1 MDEARRAARNSSAV
15 WITGASSGLGEALAL
30 HYAAAG
36 RALILWGRDAARLE
50 AVAARCRA
58 LGAKVRT
65 RVFDL
70 TDTGALLPAITADD
84 DTLEVDLAIFAAG
97 LGDIQKPGALAEAPE
112 AVLAL
117 GLVNF
122 AAPSMLATAM
132 AARMAARGGGQI
144 ILIGSAA
151 SFHALPFAAGYAGSK
166 AGLLRFGQ
174 ALRLGMAR
182 HQVGVTLISP
192 GFIDTPMSRRLTS
205 AKPFMLTAQAAAAR
219 IAQAA
224 EANRGHVILPWPFA
238 LLRALDAVLPEPC
251 KNFILRRLRAEQR
264 P

>member
-1 MDEARRAARNSSAV
+1 LDEARHVAHNSGAV
-15 WITGASSGLGEALAL
+15 LITGASSGLGHALAL

-36 RALILWGRDAARLE
+36 RALLLWGRDEARLE
-50 AVAARCRA
+50 AAAAQCRA
-58 LGAKVRT
+58 LGAAVRT
-65 RVFDL
+65 RVLDL
-70 TDTGALLPAITADD
+70 THTEALPPALAADD
-84 DTLEVDLAIFAAG
+84 DAEPVSLAILAAG
-97 LGDIQKPGALAEAPE
+97 LGDIQKPGALAEAP
-112 AVLAL
+112 ASVLAL

-122 AAPSMLATAM
+122 VAPTVLATAL

-144 ILIGSAA
+144 VLIGSAA
-151 SFHALPFAAGYAGSK
+151 AFHALPFAAGYAGSK

-174 ALRLGMAR
+174 ALRLGMAS

-192 GFIDTPMSRRLTS
+192 GFIDTPMSRRLTG

-224 EANRGHVILPWPFA
+224 AANRGHLILPWPFV
-238 LLRALDAVLPEPC
+238 LLRALDTMLPEPF
-251 KNFILRRLRAEQR
+251 KNFILRRLRAEQL